1 MMLTM
6 KVMMVIFGSMI
17 CSEGLVQPKLFKIF
31 PKSMQVSM
39 NPPITKL
46 ELPIRE
52 KMRSFN
58 QFFVIESDRET
69 EKEKC
74 KIETKTEPEVS
85 KRHFFNFETR
95 LKISPIQYGT
105 SRRIFDFRSISFNLL
120 SSISDFVT
128 RTRIEINTITQGF
141 LRM

>member
-1 MMLTM
+1 MMIMALKVMMLTM
-6 KVMMVIFGSMI
+6 KVVMVIFGSMI

-58 QFFVIESDRET
+58 QFFVIESDRDT
-69 EKEKC
+69 EKEKR

-85 KRHFFNFETR
+85 KMHFFKFETR
-95 LKISPIQYGT
+95 MKISLIQYGK
-105 SRRIFDFRSISFNLL
+105 SRRISAFR
-120 SSISDFVT
+120 
-128 RTRIEINTITQGF
+128 
-141 LRM
+141 